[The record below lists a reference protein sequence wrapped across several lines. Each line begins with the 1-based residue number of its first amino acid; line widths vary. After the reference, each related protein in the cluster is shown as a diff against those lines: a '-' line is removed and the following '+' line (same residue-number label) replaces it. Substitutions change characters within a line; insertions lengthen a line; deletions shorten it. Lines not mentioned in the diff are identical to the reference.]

1 MRTYGTLSVFREK
14 TAGLPPLAARVALA
28 EMMGGNEMADQRGEQ
43 EKAQLLNA
51 MIAQLELERMRA
63 TSEDARHTRAP
74 LLLNAEEGQIPP
86 GMSEGMVRL
95 ASAAGVNLAR
105 IKTGAA
111 EPAPGPDL
119 VEGAKKVWDRTGLS
133 GGRWKWKLPAL
144 AAGGTAIAGGVH
156 VLKKGLNW
164 LGQEP
169 RVPSYNAG
177 GNQLA
182 HNVNEYGA
190 SPLNLPTGY

>member
-1 MRTYGTLSVFREK
+1 
-14 TAGLPPLAARVALA
+14 
-28 EMMGGNEMADQRGEQ
+28 
-43 EKAQLLNA
+43 

-63 TSEDARHTRAP
+63 TVEDAHHTRAP
-74 LLLNAEEGQIPP
+74 LLLNANEGQIPP

-95 ASAAGVNLAR
+95 ASVAGAELAR
-105 IKTGAA
+105 IKMGAA
-111 EPAPGPDL
+111 EVPAPGPDL
-119 VEGAKKVWDRTGLS
+119 AAGAAKAWDRTGLS

-144 AAGGTAIAGGVH
+144 AAGGAAIAGGVH

-177 GNQLA
+177 GYQLS

-190 SPLNLPTGY
+190 SPLNLPSNGY